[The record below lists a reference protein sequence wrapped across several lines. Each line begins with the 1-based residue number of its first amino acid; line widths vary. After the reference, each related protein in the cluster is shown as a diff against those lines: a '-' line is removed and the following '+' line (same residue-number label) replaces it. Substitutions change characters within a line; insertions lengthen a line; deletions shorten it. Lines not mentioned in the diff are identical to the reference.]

1 MAQPTVRLGYIGA
14 GAYSRRVLL
23 PNFKKIPGVKLV
35 VVANSSQD
43 TSDAV
48 AKEFGFTRAVADWRE
63 VVGADDIDAIVV
75 GTRTEAHY
83 EMIPPVLEAGR
94 HVLSMNALCRNATQ
108 ARELTVKAAERPNLV
123 ALVYPAGGTAYFLRD
138 DAMMRHLLDDGYVGT
153 ALQVADYWYAPF
165 FGLGSMF
172 EVGSRWFGQ
181 HIRIF
186 GYRRG
191 YNVKGATVAG
201 RAGRGEV
208 RPETNIAIAELA
220 SGAIITYQHSTV
232 AGETARPRWEIV
244 GSDGYVVAYAGAGNV
259 PASFF
264 GARRGSSQLEP
275 LTIPP
280 EYDTGVSV
288 EADFIAAIRGERVP
302 ASAIPRFED
311 AMRLLQFGEV
321 WREST
326 EKGSWCDLP

>member
-23 PNFKKIPGVKLV
+23 PNFRKIPGVELV
-35 VVANSSQD
+35 VVANSSRE
-43 TSDAV
+43 TSDA
-48 AKEFGFTRAVADWRE
+48 AARKFGFARSVADWRE

-75 GTRTEAHY
+75 GTRTAAHY

-94 HVLSMNALCRNATQ
+94 HVLSMNALCRTAAQ
-108 ARELTVKAAERPNLV
+108 ARELTAKAAERPNLV
-123 ALVYPAGGTAYFLRD
+123 ALVYPAGGVAYFLRE

-153 ALQVADYWYAPF
+153 VLQVANYWYAPF

-181 HIRIF
+181 HTRIF

-191 YNVKGATVAG
+191 YDVQGATVAG
-201 RAGRGEV
+201 RVGRGEV

-220 SGAIITYQHSTV
+220 SGAIITYQHSTI

-244 GSDGYVVAYAGAGNV
+244 GSDGYVVAYAGIGDA

-264 GARRGSSQLEP
+264 GAKRGSRELEP
-275 LTIPP
+275 LPIPP
-280 EYDTGVSV
+280 EYSDGVSV
-288 EADFIAAIRGERVP
+288 EADFIAAIRGERLP
-302 ASAIPRFED
+302 ARAIPRFED

-326 EKGSWCDLP
+326 QQSGWCDLP

>member
-23 PNFKKIPGVKLV
+23 PNFQKIPGVELV
-35 VVANSSQD
+35 VVANSSQESSA
-43 TSDAV
+43 TV
-48 AKEFGFTRAVADWRE
+48 ATTFGFARTAADWRE
-63 VVGADDIDAIVV
+63 VVDAKDVDAIVV

-83 EMIPPVLEAGR
+83 EMIPLVLEAGR
-94 HVLSMNALCRNATQ
+94 HLLSMNALCRNAAQ
-108 ARELTVKAAERPNLV
+108 ARELTAKAAAHPNLV
-123 ALVYPAGGTAYFLRD
+123 TLVYPAGGTAYFLRE

-153 ALQVADYWYAPF
+153 VLQVAHYWYSPF

-172 EVGSRWFGQ
+172 EVGNRWFGR
-181 HIRIF
+181 HTRIL
-186 GYRRG
+186 GYRRS
-191 YNVKGATVAG
+191 YNVQGATVAG

-232 AGETARPRWEIV
+232 AGATARPRWEII
-244 GSDGYVVAYAGAGNV
+244 GADGYVVAYAGTGNT

-264 GARRGSSQLEP
+264 GAKRGASELEP
-275 LTIPP
+275 LTIPSA
-280 EYDTGVSV
+280 YCGGVNV
-288 EADFIAAIRGERVP
+288 EDDFIAAIRGERVP
-302 ASAIPRFED
+302 ARAIPRFED
-311 AMRLLQFGEV
+311 AMQLLRFGEV

-326 EKGSWCDLP
+326 EKGGWCDLP

>member
-1 MAQPTVRLGYIGA
+1 MAQPTVRIGYIGA

-23 PNFKKIPGVKLV
+23 PNFKKVPGVELV
-35 VVANSSQD
+35 VVANSSRE

-48 AKEFGFTRAVADWRE
+48 AKAFGFARTAANWRE

-108 ARELTVKAAERPNLV
+108 ARELTAKAAEHPNLV
-123 ALVYPAGGTAYFLRD
+123 TLVYPAGGAAYFLRE

-153 ALQVADYWYAPF
+153 VLQVADYWYAPF

-172 EVGSRWFGQ
+172 EVGSRWFGR
-181 HIRIF
+181 HTRIL

-191 YNVKGATVAG
+191 YNVQGATVAG

-208 RPETNIAIAELA
+208 RAETNIAMAELA
-220 SGAIITYQHSTV
+220 SGALISYQHSTV
-232 AGETARPRWEIV
+232 AGETARPRWEII
-244 GSDGYVVAYAGAGNV
+244 GSNGYVVAYAGTANA

-264 GARRGSSQLEP
+264 GARRGSRELEP
-275 LTIPP
+275 LPIPP
-280 EYDTGVSV
+280 EYSDGVSV
-288 EADFIAAIRGERVP
+288 EADFIAAIRGERLP
-302 ASAIPRFED
+302 ARAVPRFED

-326 EKGSWCDLP
+326 EKGGWCDLP